1 MTYGLNVVEGV
12 LTAKS
17 ALIHQGNDKTGNTVL
32 LNRQKFLVD
41 GKATM
46 VPYVSGNAVRGQLRR
61 RVMEDMLNMLDYR
74 LDVSQSGERRLYHS
88 LFTGGLL
95 EDVKDDKYSNINL
108 SFKRKIY
115 ELAPMM
121 RLFGFA
127 YGNQMIESIMK
138 VGQMLPIC
146 KELNDFLP
154 HQSDTSFYEFL
165 SQMFQTRRDDIK
177 SERAENEN
185 PTQMLVDYEVFIP
198 GTKFYHKFMIED
210 ATDVDMSAFAHA
222 LNLWRAYPTM
232 GGKSSIGLGQL
243 KLDYTDF
250 GVSNEKYLA
259 HIEEHKSEIIELL
272 NKMGNSKYGKLG

>member
-1 MTYGLNVVEGV
+1 MTYGLSIIEGV
-12 LTAKS
+12 ITAKS

-46 VPYVSGNAVRGQLRR
+46 IPYVSGNAVRGQLRR

-74 LDVSQSGERRLYHS
+74 LDVSNSGERRLYHS

-108 SFKRKIY
+108 AFKRQIY
-115 ELAPMM
+115 ELVPMM
-121 RLFGFA
+121 RLFGFS

-138 VGQMLPIC
+138 VSQMLPIC
-146 KELNDFLP
+146 KELNDYLP
-154 HQSDTSFYEFL
+154 HQSDTSFYEYL

-177 SERAENEN
+177 SERAEGEN

-198 GTKFYHKFMIED
+198 GTKFYHKFALED
-210 ATDVDMSAFAHA
+210 PTDLDMSTFAH
-222 LNLWRAYPTM
+222 LLHLWGTYPTI

-243 KLDYTDF
+243 KLNYHDF
-250 GVSNEKYLA
+250 SVNNEKYIA
-259 HIEEHKSEIIELL
+259 HIEDNKSEIIELL
-272 NKMGNSKYGKLG
+272 NKMGNSKYGKVA